1 MAVHTQVAID
11 EFAVVHLPPH
21 GTDLLEFGFLTF
33 HSFPQPLELLT
44 LRHGLA
50 LTWVLVLQIPQS
62 LLLNTGRGGKR
73 RKGQERRG
81 EDNSQF
87 RNGREH
93 APQIIKT
100 STSPINKSPFT
111 HLTTH
116 SGELREW
123 DGNNKDGAGKMVK

>member
-50 LTWVLVLQIPQS
+50 LTWVLLLQIPQS
-62 LLLNTGRGGKR
+62 LLLNTGRGGKEWT
-73 RKGQERRG
+73 GEDRRG
-81 EDNSQF
+81 EGNSQF
-87 RNGREH
+87 QNVREH
-93 APQIIKT
+93 APL
-100 STSPINKSPFT
+100 INKSPFT

-116 SGELREW
+116 SGELRKW
-123 DGNNKDGAGKMVK
+123 DGNNKDGPGKMVK